1 MRVVQVVAAV
11 ITDKG
16 RIFCAQRHRGGDA
29 GAKWEFPG
37 GKVELGETEPQ
48 ALQREIREEL
58 QLDIEVGRHIAS
70 VRHTYPDLSIDLHV
84 YQARLLRPQ
93 TPTLTEHLAYAWKT
107 LEELDDVDWAD
118 ADREV
123 YPMVRKALSE
133 KNIFSIS

>member
-37 GKVELGETEPQ
+37 GKVEPGETEPQ

-58 QLDIEVGRHIAS
+58 RLDIEVGRHIAS
-70 VRHTYPDLSIDLHV
+70 VRHTYPDLTIDLHV

-123 YPMVRKALSE
+123 YPVVRKSFFV
-133 KNIFSIS
+133 K

>member
-1 MRVVQVVAAV
+1 MVQVVAAV

>member
-1 MRVVQVVAAV
+1 MQEQS
-11 ITDKG
+11 G
-16 RIFCAQRHRGGDA
+16 N
-29 GAKWEFPG
+29 FP
-37 GKVELGETEPQ
+37 V
-48 ALQREIREEL
+48 EIREEL

-70 VRHTYPDLSIDLHV
+70 VRHTYPDLTIDLHV

-123 YPMVRKALSE
+123 YPVVRKSLSE
-133 KNIFSIS
+133 

>member
-1 MRVVQVVAAV
+1 MRIVQVVAAV
-11 ITDKG
+11 ITDEN

-37 GKVELGETEPQ
+37 GKLEPGETEPQ
-48 ALQREIREEL
+48 ALRREIQEEL
-58 QLDIEVGRHIAS
+58 KLDIEVGRHIAT
-70 VRHTYPDLSIDLHV
+70 VRHAYPDLTIDLHV

-107 LEELDDVDWAD
+107 LEELADMDWAD

-123 YPMVRKALSE
+123 YPVVRRCFC
-133 KNIFSIS
+133 NNG

>member
-37 GKVELGETEPQ
+37 GKVEPGETEPQ

-70 VRHTYPDLSIDLHV
+70 VRHTYPDLTIDSG
-84 YQARLLRPQ
+84 ASAE
-93 TPTLTEHLAYAWKT
+93 TPNP
-107 LEELDDVDWAD
+107 D
-118 ADREV
+118 ADRTPCLCLED
-123 YPMVRKALSE
+123 P
-133 KNIFSIS
+133 

>member
-37 GKVELGETEPQ
+37 GKVEPGETEPQ
-48 ALQREIREEL
+48 ALQREIQEEL
-58 QLDIEVGRHIAS
+58 KLDIEVGRPITTI
-70 VRHTYPDLSIDLHV
+70 RHTYPDVTIDLHV
-84 YQARLLRPQ
+84 YQARLTKPQ
-93 TPTLTEHLAYAWKT
+93 TPTLTEHLAYAWKKP
-107 LEELDDVDWAD
+107 EELADVDWAD